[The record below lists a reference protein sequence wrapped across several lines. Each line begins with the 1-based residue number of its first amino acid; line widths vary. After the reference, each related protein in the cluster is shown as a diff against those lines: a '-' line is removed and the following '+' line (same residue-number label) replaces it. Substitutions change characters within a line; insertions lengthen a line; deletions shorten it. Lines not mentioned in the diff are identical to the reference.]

1 MLKAIPFNEPI
12 LLILKN
18 NISYSEKKKKRKR
31 LRFDFI
37 ITN

>member
-18 NISYSEKKKKRKR
+18 NISYSEKKR
-31 LRFDFI
+31 LTHNFCV
-37 ITN
+37 

>member
-18 NISYSEKKKKRKR
+18 NISYSEKKEKKRK
-31 LRFDFI
+31 DKI
-37 ITN
+37 

>member
-18 NISYSEKKKKRKR
+18 NISYSEKKEKKRKVK
-31 LRFDFI
+31 I
-37 ITN
+37 

>member
-18 NISYSEKKKKRKR
+18 NISYSEKKEKKKKVK
-31 LRFDFI
+31 I
-37 ITN
+37 